1 MYESYSSS
9 TSLTDKFGEMIATAQ
24 EAERHIRR
32 RRISR
37 LHLDLLNEPLLAD
50 EEYFENERIALQ
62 RIDDHRY
69 LIARAN
75 PVAGGLACSRS
86 DSNCWSLPMGL

>member
-1 MYESYSSS
+1 MYESYPSS
-9 TSLTDKFGEMIATAQ
+9 TSLTDQFGEMIAAAQ

-37 LHLDLLNEPLLAD
+37 LHLDLLNQPLLTD
-50 EEYFENERIALQ
+50 EDYFENEWIALQ

-69 LIARAN
+69 AIAGAN
-75 PVAGGLACSRS
+75 PVAGGLACSLS
-86 DSNCWSLPMGL
+86 DSNCCSLPVDL